1 MPVIPNENMIP
12 KVSVCNK
19 YAIDVEPIPPSQRS
33 NRNVQQ
39 GYLNHFKD
47 TLDTLYE
54 IAEEARSNR
63 TFDNSL
69 EYACPR
75 SNTKIDRTLP
85 AKSGHTN
92 NVEAHLRNNKSDLH
106 KKNRV
111 DSGIS
116 FKLLVA
122 VAAPR
127 VVDLAGSPSST
138 TIDQDVPSA
147 STLPTQEIQSQ
158 VTHQVP
164 AMAPPT
170 RTDDQM
176 LPHSR
181 CRKVTEQSDLQDFY
195 GHSEAHQLLQS
206 LYCFL
211 DNSIDLHSAV
221 LG

>member
-69 EYACPR
+69 EYACQLNEPQTNVPVIPSTRVNSVTKANMSQPR

-158 VTHQVP
+158 VTHQG
-164 AMAPPT
+164 AE
-170 RTDDQM
+170 
-176 LPHSR
+176 
-181 CRKVTEQSDLQDFY
+181 EQI
-195 GHSEAHQLLQS
+195 HRHQ
-206 LYCFL
+206 
-211 DNSIDLHSAV
+211 NT
-221 LG
+221 